1 MNIESDHFKT
11 LEELID
17 TIKMWVEVEEE
28 YYSRYFGLN
37 EMNIL
42 VEEIERLKEEIKGYE
57 QERERVLNII
67 DERNHKAI
75 EYIEKNCILS
85 NTWKDLDF
93 CNFVPIGK
101 IKYKDLSNKKVKELL
116 DILKGVELTEKDK
129 KQIKWLKEEFK
140 VGVEE

>member
-42 VEEIERLKEEIKGYE
+42 VEEIKRLNKINKKAFTQIKILLELALEQDSENVNLIDRLKGI
-57 QERERVLNII
+57 
-67 DERNHKAI
+67 
-75 EYIEKNCILS
+75 
-85 NTWKDLDF
+85 
-93 CNFVPIGK
+93 
-101 IKYKDLSNKKVKELL
+101 L
-116 DILKGVELTEKDK
+116 DILKGVDTNEN
-129 KQIKWLKEEFK
+129 IK
-140 VGVEE
+140 